1 MRFTPPAVL
10 LAALLC
16 AACSTAAPSAP
27 SSAPTTTA
35 ASAADVAA
43 ALSSL
48 THEVGIGCPQNM
60 TGPGCTGH
68 VALVVQRVHDLR
80 AVMNRSASPT
90 FFSACYVLMDKVD
103 QYAGHEDAY
112 NQTTALTYVIQV
124 ERWAQEHP
132 AG

>member
-16 AACSTAAPSAP
+16 AACSTAAPVAP
-27 SSAPTTTA
+27 SAAPTTTA

-48 THEVGIGCPQNM
+48 THEVGVGCPQNV

-80 AVMNRSASPT
+80 STMGRTASPT
-90 FFSACYVLMDKVD
+90 FFSPCFVLMDKVD
-103 QYAGHEDAY
+103 QYAGRDDAY
-112 NQTTALTYVIQV
+112 SQTTALTYVIQV